1 MHPKIHEKYEFLAF
15 PHPESHKFLRPHSYS
30 QLETR
35 ESSKINPERC
45 KFWANALIDPHK
57 IVTNKESILQNF
69 ALFALCT
76 HFQDHSSST
85 VYM

>member
-1 MHPKIHEKYEFLAF
+1 MHPKIHEKYKFPAF
-15 PHPESHKFLRPHSYS
+15 PHPESHELVIHDLRPENL
-30 QLETR
+30 Q
-35 ESSKINPERC
+35 KINPERC
-45 KFWANALIDPHK
+45 EFQTNALIDPCK
-57 IVTNKESILQNF
+57 IVTNKESILQNFALF